1 MKTTI
6 KCVSFFFFLL
16 AGSFLSAQTPRI
28 IATNGWTAAF
38 AQLAGAENMEVL
50 APYDMKHP
58 PEYEISLAELQ
69 KVSRADFLVF
79 AGYEAMMKRIKESMG
94 DSSSVTLIR
103 IQTVNSYPVIAESV
117 RKIAGELGTGEV
129 AEANLA
135 ELKSFLD
142 EWKQELASEDLLK
155 NIIVHF
161 HQQGP
166 AKSLGLEPAL
176 VFGPA
181 PASLSQ
187 IRDVLG
193 IKPELVIDNFH
204 NPQAA
209 PFLEQTPSP
218 AVVQWI
224 NFPGTGGT
232 LSLLDVM
239 KYNRAQLD
247 KVLN

>member
-1 MKTTI
+1 MKKTI
-6 KCVSFFFFLL
+6 KCVSFVLFLM
-16 AGSFLSAQTPRI
+16 AGTILCAQSPRL

-38 AQLAGAENMEVL
+38 AELAGADNMEVL

-79 AGYEAMMKRIKESMG
+79 AGYETMMKRIKESMG
-94 DSSSVTLIR
+94 DSSSVTLI
-103 IQTVNSYPVIAESV
+103 QVDTVNSYPVIAASV
-117 RKIAGELGTGEV
+117 RKIAGELGTVEA

-142 EWKQELASEDLLK
+142 DWKRELVSEDLMK

-166 AKSLGLEPAL
+166 AKSLGLEPAM

-181 PASLSQ
+181 PASLNQ

-193 IKPELVIDNFH
+193 IKPSVIIDNYH

-209 PFLEQTPSP
+209 PFLEQTPAP

-224 NFPGTGGT
+224 NFPGTAGT
-232 LSLLDVM
+232 RSLLDVM
-239 KYNRAQLD
+239 KYNREQLD
-247 KVLN
+247 KILN